1 METNMETLY
10 IEASSIE
17 CSEERRE
24 ISGLIV
30 PMGTGEVGYTNL
42 GGAVFEK
49 GSIDISEPTKVK
61 LLSQHNM
68 KKPVGRMISA
78 EYREG
83 QGIFATFKLSR
94 STGGSDALIQ
104 AQEGLVSGLS
114 IGAEIIASKPSRD
127 GHMVVS
133 SAKLKEVSLVTEP
146 AFKSAQ
152 VLSIAASEQTDA
164 AASAIDTAIEQLQ
177 LAPEDTTAAEIL
189 LDSVKQIIDNNP
201 TTESETVVSDTTV
214 EATPVEA
221 AAVEAARPTVTA
233 MAYTKPR
240 IDLSNEAFLENS
252 IRAQF
257 GDENARQYLAAASDT
272 TTTEVAG
279 LVPTRQLTEIINNKS
294 TAGRPSIDAIS
305 TGTLPD
311 AGMKFQIPRVKTV
324 PTTAT
329 TAEGAAFSDTQVEIE
344 YLDVDVFKTAGM
356 QLFDVEVLDRTSPAF
371 FAELQSLMADAYA
384 KSTNVAVR
392 TAIQTGATADGTAIT
407 LPWDG
412 AEMAGFIARASDSIY
427 TNTLRFAQSVIVS
440 PTQWANIMGMV
451 DSSNRPLFVASQPQN
466 AAGSVSQSLRG
477 SLLGLELYVDY
488 SLTGAADGSIIV
500 VNRDSYTW
508 YESPRLQLRAD
519 KVGTGKVE
527 VGYYG
532 YGAIATKA
540 AAGAFKFNVA

>member
-1 METNMETLY
+1 MTTLY
-10 IEASSIE
+10 IEAASIE

-24 ISGLIV
+24 ISGKIV
-30 PMGTGEVGYTNL
+30 PMGTGEVGNTNL
-42 GGAVFEK
+42 GAYVFEA
-49 GSIDISEPTKVK
+49 GSIDIEDVSKIK
-61 LLSQHNM
+61 LLSQHDI
-68 KKPVGRMISA
+68 KKPVGRMIAA
-78 EYREG
+78 ETRED
-83 QGIFATFKLSR
+83 GIYATFKLSR
-94 STGGSDALIQ
+94 SSGGNDALIQ

-114 IGAEIIASKPSRD
+114 VGAEIVSSKPSRA
-127 GHMVVS
+127 GHTVVTA
-133 SAKLKEVSLVTEP
+133 AKLKEVSLVTES

-152 VLSIAASEQTDA
+152 ITEIRAEENPIAEET
-164 AASAIDTAIEQLQ
+164 
-177 LAPEDTTAAEIL
+177 
-189 LDSVKQIIDNNP
+189 P
-201 TTESETVVSDTTV
+201 TTESETVVEETTPV

-311 AGMKFQIPRVKTV
+311 AGFKFQIPRVKTV
-324 PTTAT
+324 PTVAE
-329 TAEGAAFSDTQVEIE
+329 TAETAAFSDTQVEIE
-344 YLDVDVFKTAGM
+344 YLDVTVKKYAGM

-384 KSTNVAVR
+384 KATNYAVNSAI
-392 TAIQTGATADGTAIT
+392 TAGGTADSTTIT

-451 DSSNRPLFVASQPQN
+451 DTTNRPLFIASQPMN

-477 SLLGLELYVDY
+477 SLLGLDLYVDY
-488 SLTGAADGSIIV
+488 TLTGEGDNSILV

-508 YESPRLQLRAD
+508 YESSRLQLRAD
-519 KVGTGKVE
+519 KVGTGQVE

-540 AAGAFKFNVA
+540 AAGAFRFNKA

>member
-1 METNMETLY
+1 METLY

-30 PMGTGEVGYTNL
+30 PMGTGEVGHTNL
-42 GGAVFEK
+42 GGAVFEA
-49 GSIDISEPTKVK
+49 GSIDITDISKVR
-61 LLSQHNM
+61 LLSQHDM
-68 KKPVGRMISA
+68 KKPVGRMTAA
-78 EYREG
+78 EVRPEG
-83 QGIFATFKLSR
+83 IYATFKLSR
-94 STGGSDALIQ
+94 STGGNDALIQ

-114 IGAEIIASKPSRD
+114 IGAEIIASKPSRN
-127 GHMVVS
+127 GHMVVTA
-133 SAKLKEVSLVTEP
+133 AKLKEVSLVTEP

-152 VLSIAASEQTDA
+152 VLEIAAEETLPVEETPQ
-164 AASAIDTAIEQLQ
+164 
-177 LAPEDTTAAEIL
+177 
-189 LDSVKQIIDNNP
+189 
-201 TTESETVVSDTTV
+201 TESETVVEDTTV

-221 AAVEAARPTVTA
+221 AAVEAARPTITA
-233 MAYTKPR
+233 MVYSKPR

-257 GDENARQYLAAASDT
+257 GDENARQYLAAASDVT
-272 TTTEVAG
+272 TTDVAG

-305 TGTLPD
+305 TGALPD

-324 PTTAT
+324 PTVATA
-329 TAEGAAFSDTQVEIE
+329 AEGGAFDDTEVEIE
-344 YLDVDVFKTAGM
+344 YLDVTVAKYAGM

-384 KSTNVAVR
+384 KATNVAVR

-427 TNTLRFAQSVIVS
+427 TATLRFASGVIVS
-440 PTQWANIMGMV
+440 PTQWSNIMGMV
-451 DSSNRPLFVASQPQN
+451 DSSNRPLFIASQPQN
-466 AAGSVSQSLRG
+466 AAGNVSQSLRG
-477 SLLGLELYVDY
+477 SLLGLDLYVDY
-488 SLTGAADGSIIV
+488 SLTGTADGSIVV
-500 VNRDSYTW
+500 VNRDSFTW

-532 YGAIATKA
+532 YGAIATKVPSA
-540 AAGAFKFNVA
+540 GGAFKFNNAA

>member
-1 METNMETLY
+1 MEHLI

-24 ISGLIV
+24 ISGKIV
-30 PMGTGEVGYTNL
+30 PMGTGEVGQTNL
-42 GGAVFEK
+42 GSVVFEA
-49 GSIDISEPTKVK
+49 GAIDVSDISKIK
-61 LLSQHNM
+61 LLSQHDM
-68 KKPVGRMISA
+68 KKPVGRMTAA
-78 EYREG
+78 EVRED
-83 QGIFATFKLSR
+83 GIYATFKLSR
-94 STGGSDALIQ
+94 SQAGADSLIM
-104 AQEGLVSGLS
+104 ASEGLVSGLS
-114 IGAEIIASKPSRD
+114 IGAEIIKSKPSRD

-133 SAKLKEVSLVTEP
+133 AAKLKEVSLVTEP

-152 VLSIAASEQTDA
+152 VLEIAAE
-164 AASAIDTAIEQLQ
+164 EVEL
-177 LAPEDTTAAEIL
+177 PAE
-189 LDSVKQIIDNNP
+189 P
-201 TTESETVVSDTTV
+201 TQPTESETVAVENTPTV

-221 AAVEAARPTVTA
+221 AAVEASAPVVKAMHYTA
-233 MAYTKPR
+233 PR
-240 IDLSNEAFLENS
+240 INLSNEAFLENS

-311 AGMKFQIPRVKTV
+311 AGFKFQIPRVKAV
-324 PTTAT
+324 PTV
-329 TAEGAAFSDTQVEIE
+329 AEAAEKGAFSDTQVEIE
-344 YLDVDVFKTAGM
+344 YLDVDVKKYAGM

-392 TAIQTGATADGTAIT
+392 TALQAGATADSTTIT

-427 TNTLRFAQSVIVS
+427 TNTLRFASGVIVS

-451 DSSNRPLFVASQPQN
+451 DSSNRPLFIASQPQN
-466 AAGSVSQSLRG
+466 AAGNVSQSLRG
-477 SLLGLELYVDY
+477 SLLGLDLYVDY
-488 SLTGAADGSIIV
+488 SLTGAADGSIVV
-500 VNRDSYTW
+500 VNRESFTW

-519 KVGTGKVE
+519 KVGTGQVE

-532 YGAIATKA
+532 YGAIATKVPSA
-540 AAGAFKFNVA
+540 GGAFKFNVA

>member
-1 METNMETLY
+1 MQTLI

-17 CSEERRE
+17 CSEDRRE
-24 ISGLIV
+24 ISGKIV
-30 PMGTGEVGYTNL
+30 PIGTGEVGHTNL
-42 GGAVFEK
+42 GSVIFER
-49 GSIDISEPTKVK
+49 GSIDITDFQKIK
-61 LLSQHNM
+61 LLSQHDM
-68 KKPVGRMISA
+68 KKPIGRMIA
-78 EYREG
+78 ADVKDD
-83 QGIFATFKLSR
+83 GIYATFKLSR
-94 STGGSDALIQ
+94 STGGNDALVM

-127 GHMVVS
+127 GHMVVTA
-133 SAKLKEVSLVTEP
+133 AKLKEVSLVTEP

-152 VLSIAASEQTDA
+152 VLEIAAEEVIPVEETQP
-164 AASAIDTAIEQLQ
+164 I
-177 LAPEDTTAAEIL
+177 
-189 LDSVKQIIDNNP
+189 
-201 TTESETVVSDTTV
+201 ESETVVEDTTV

-240 IDLSNEAFLENS
+240 IDSSPAVFLEQS
-252 IRAQF
+252 IRASL
-257 GDENARQYLAAASDT
+257 GSDSARQYLAAASDGDT
-272 TTTEVAG
+272 TDVAG
-279 LVPTRQLTEIINNKS
+279 LVPTRQLTEIINNIS

-311 AGMKFQIPRVKTV
+311 AGFKFQIPRVTAAPTV
-324 PTTAT
+324 AVA
-329 TAEGAAFSDTQVEIE
+329 AEKAAFSDTQMTVE
-344 YLDVDVFKTAGM
+344 YLDVTVKKYAGM

-384 KSTNVAVR
+384 KSTNAAVNA
-392 TAIQTGATADGTAIT
+392 AITTGGTLDATAIT

-427 TNTLRFAQSVIVS
+427 TNTLRFATGVIVS

-451 DSSNRPLFVASQPQN
+451 DSVNRPIFTATNPQN
-466 AAGSVSQSLRG
+466 AGGSVSQSLRG
-477 SLLGLELYVDY
+477 NLLGLDLYVDY
-488 SLTGAADGSIIV
+488 TITGAADNSILV
-500 VNRDSYTW
+500 VDRNSYTW

-519 KVGTGKVE
+519 KVGTGQVE

-540 AAGAFKFNVA
+540 AAGAFRFNNAA

>member
-1 METNMETLY
+1 METLY

-30 PMGTGEVGYTNL
+30 PMGTGEVGHTNL
-42 GGAVFEK
+42 GGAVFEA
-49 GSIDISEPTKVK
+49 GSIDITDISKVR
-61 LLSQHNM
+61 LLSQHDM
-68 KKPVGRMISA
+68 KKPVGRMTAA
-78 EYREG
+78 EVRPEG
-83 QGIFATFKLSR
+83 IYATFKLSR
-94 STGGSDALIQ
+94 STGGNDALIQ

-114 IGAEIIASKPSRD
+114 IGAEIIASKPSRN
-127 GHMVVS
+127 GHMVVTA
-133 SAKLKEVSLVTEP
+133 AKLKEVSLVTEP

-152 VLSIAASEQTDA
+152 VLEIAAEETLPVEETPQ
-164 AASAIDTAIEQLQ
+164 
-177 LAPEDTTAAEIL
+177 
-189 LDSVKQIIDNNP
+189 
-201 TTESETVVSDTTV
+201 TESETVVEDTTV

-233 MAYTKPR
+233 MVYSKPR
-240 IDLSNEAFLENS
+240 INLSNEVFLENAV
-252 IRAQF
+252 RAQL
-257 GDENARQYLAAASDT
+257 GDDNARQYLAAASDT

-311 AGMKFQIPRVKTV
+311 AGMKFQIPRVKAV
-324 PTTAT
+324 PTVAAA
-329 TAEGAAFSDTQVEIE
+329 AEKGAFSDTQVEIE
-344 YLDVDVFKTAGM
+344 YLDVNVAKYAGM

-384 KSTNVAVR
+384 KATNVAVR

-427 TNTLRFAQSVIVS
+427 TATLRFASGVIVS
-440 PTQWANIMGMV
+440 PTQWSNIMGMV
-451 DSSNRPLFVASQPQN
+451 DSSNRPLFIAAQPQN
-466 AAGSVSQSLRG
+466 AAGNVSQSLRG
-477 SLLGLELYVDY
+477 SLLGLDLYVDY
-488 SLTGAADGSIIV
+488 SLTGVADGSIVV
-500 VNRDSYTW
+500 VNREAFTW

-519 KVGTGKVE
+519 KVGTGQVE

-532 YGAIATKA
+532 YGAIATKVPSA
-540 AAGAFKFNVA
+540 GGAFKFNNAA